1 MKVLKDSE
9 GDVSGCAYHVD
20 VDLTRE
26 DRLWAIDIARG
37 NKVPLWFRLTDHRA
51 SLSL

>member
-20 VDLTRE
+20 VSLTRE

-37 NKVPLWFRLTDHRA
+37 NKVPRLTDHRA